1 MINKNDN
8 IQSIK
13 PYEPI
18 RYKRKYSFIDLK
30 GKPKDIKQEERY
42 ITHNETTLRDAKNLL
57 KGLNNTAGTAASI
70 ASFISGGGWAATRLL
85 NGNKASN
92 LGIILSKNVLST
104 NKADTYGDIS
114 SFIEEP
120 SASKAAE
127 IGIGL
132 GLGKYK
138 DFGKKSRQIAELFSQ
153 GLNVKN
159 M

>member
-30 GKPKDIKQEERY
+30 GKPKDIKKEERY
-42 ITHNETTLRDAKNLL
+42 LTHNETALRDAKNLL
-57 KGLNNTAGTAASI
+57 RGLNNTVGAAASI
-70 ASFISGGGWAATRLL
+70 ASLISGGGWAATRLL
-85 NGNKASN
+85 NKNKASSI
-92 LGIILSKNVLST
+92 GRILSKNVLST
-104 NKADTYGDIS
+104 NKADTYGDVA

-120 SASKAAE
+120 SISKAAE

-138 DFGKKSRQIAELFSQ
+138 DFGKKSRQAGELVSQ
-153 GLNVKN
+153 GFNVKN